1 MDSMFHDPGNQ
12 ERVNPRDSVDEIS
25 NRLLQVPIGHH
36 SIILYPD
43 LARLRIVYSNYVK
56 AQLQS
61 EDPTVIILFLPYYET
76 SDSVREVLIQT
87 GIDVKS
93 FEKRGSLVIVDVMKA
108 LASQNKDREPGKTAE
123 LH

>member
-1 MDSMFHDPGNQ
+1 MDPMFHDPGNQ
-12 ERVNPRDSVDEIS
+12 ERVNPRDYVDEIS
-25 NRLLQVPIGHH
+25 NRLLQVPIGHD

-61 EDPTVIILFLPYYET
+61 EDPTVIILVLPYYET

-93 FEKRGSLVIVDVMKA
+93 F
-108 LASQNKDREPGKTAE
+108 
-123 LH
+123 